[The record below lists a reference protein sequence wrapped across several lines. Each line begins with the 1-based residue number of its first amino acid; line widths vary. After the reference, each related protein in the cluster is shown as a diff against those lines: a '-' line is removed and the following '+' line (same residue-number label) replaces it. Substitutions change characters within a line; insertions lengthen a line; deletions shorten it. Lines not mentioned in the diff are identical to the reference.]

1 MLGDQETIAAISTAK
16 GIGAL
21 SIVRISGSQTPE
33 ILKKSFVSGA
43 TTTVWESHRAHY
55 GFWCDP
61 QSKNKLD
68 EVLMLYFSPG
78 KGFTGEEAAEIICH
92 GGIEVTSQVLSAVL
106 SAGARLARPG
116 EFTYRA
122 VMNNKMDLAQA
133 ESVLEIIQA
142 RTPQA
147 AALALKNIQGALSE
161 KLSAFEKEIIFLLA
175 NLEASIDFTTEDIQP
190 VKYSEMMKRLIPVI
204 ENVENLLKTYLPSRV
219 TKFGLRT
226 VLAGKPNGGKS
237 SLLNALLGASRSIV
251 DENPGTTRDT
261 IEAEAN
267 LAGQFF
273 CFVDTA
279 GLRSATTKV
288 EGHGVVRAYDE
299 IKSADIIVYVVDG
312 AQGLSNQD
320 VEEIKKLEINRTLI
334 CFNKSDLNSNAIG
347 ALSLFGLENY
357 NAIVSSAIAAQ
368 GIESL
373 VNALLKLA
381 QERSFGGEVDGAI
394 STQRQKEGLEKTL
407 LSLNEA
413 KTSLAK
419 DLSPDLIS
427 FSLREALSAIENTLG
442 KNVSEDVMDR
452 VFKEFCIG
460 K

>member
-21 SIVRISGSQTPE
+21 SIVRISGSQTSD
-33 ILKKSFVSGA
+33 ILKSSFVSSS
-43 TTTVWESHRAHY
+43 TPPWESHKAHY

-61 QSKNKLD
+61 GSRNKLD
-68 EVLMLYFSPG
+68 EVLVLYFSPG

-92 GGIEVTSQVLSAVL
+92 GGIEITNQVLSAIL
-106 SAGARLARPG
+106 TAGARLARPG

-161 KLSAFEKEIIFLLA
+161 KLKVFEKEILFLVA

-190 VKYSEMMKRLIPVI
+190 VSFKEMAQRLNPVI
-204 ENVENLLKTYLPSRV
+204 ENVEALLKTYLPSRI

-237 SLLNALLGASRSIV
+237 SLLNSLLGVSRSIV

-261 IEAEAN
+261 IEAEIN

-273 CFVDTA
+273 CLVDTA
-279 GLRSATTKV
+279 GLRSAETKV
-288 EGHGVVRAYDE
+288 EGHGVLRAYDE
-299 IKSADIIVYVVDG
+299 IKSADIIIYVVDG
-312 AQGLSNQD
+312 AQGLSNED
-320 VEEIKKLEINRTLI
+320 VEEIEKIENSRTLI
-334 CFNKSDLNSNAIG
+334 CFNKSDLNSSTPG
-347 ALSLFGLENY
+347 SLSRFGLENY
-357 NAIVSSAIAAQ
+357 KSVISSALTAQ
-368 GIESL
+368 GTESL
-373 VNALLKLA
+373 ISALLKLA

-394 STQRQKEGLEKTL
+394 STQRQSENLEKAL

-413 KTSLAK
+413 KVSLGK

-442 KNVSEDVMDR
+442 KNVGEDVMDR